1 MPVLYVSSIVY
12 LLLAIGISFNIT
24 KGDQKPEKPEK
35 QRRLYARTDLQY
47 IIPPFL
53 IQSICRNVVQLKS
66 RCANC
71 LLSNYREPPFFEI
84 VSLLNQ

>member
-35 QRRLYARTDLQY
+35 QRRLVCSDRPSIHYPPVSDTKHLQKG
-47 IIPPFL
+47 
-53 IQSICRNVVQLKS
+53 R
-66 RCANC
+66 AA
-71 LLSNYREPPFFEI
+71 
-84 VSLLNQ
+84 